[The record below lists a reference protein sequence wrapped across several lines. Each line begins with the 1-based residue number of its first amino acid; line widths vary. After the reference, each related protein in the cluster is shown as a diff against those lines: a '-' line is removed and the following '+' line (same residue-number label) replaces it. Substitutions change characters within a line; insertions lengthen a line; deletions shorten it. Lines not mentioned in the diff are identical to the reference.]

1 MRKCIAVLT
10 LAVWLTMAGSAAP
23 APERALQR
31 DVSTVSATAEV
42 IPGKPQVLVRIRNN
56 NQVALDAW
64 EIHLEYAT
72 PSAPNGRMDVAHDAS
87 DAADFA
93 RWQVPPKGT
102 RERIYVVDG
111 IPTNASVSV
120 TMALFADLSREG
132 KEDAVEFVLAERE
145 KHAVTLT
152 AWLDAL
158 QTTVGKT
165 PHEAKMAIQAALRD
179 DVRLSARSGDAFGK
193 ALRMNMSELIESGI
207 GESVLSER
215 LSALRR
221 TFAEQRDRELR
232 HKKR

>member
-1 MRKCIAVLT
+1 M
-10 LAVWLTMAGSAAP
+10 
-23 APERALQR
+23 
-31 DVSTVSATAEV
+31 SATAEV
-42 IPGKPQVLVRIRNN
+42 IPGKPLVLDRIINN
-56 NQVALDAW
+56 SQVALDAW

-72 PSAPNGRMDVAHDAS
+72 PSSPNGGMDVAHDAS
-87 DAADFA
+87 DAADPA
-93 RWQVPPKGT
+93 RWQVPPKGM

-132 KEDAVEFVLAERE
+132 KEDAVGFILAERE

-158 QTTVGKT
+158 QTAAGKT

-179 DVRLSARSGDAFGK
+179 DVRLAAGDAFGK
-193 ALRMNMSELIESGI
+193 ALRMNMSELLESGI
-207 GESVLSER
+207 GESALSER
-215 LSALRR
+215 LSALKR
-221 TFAEQRDRELR
+221 TLTEQRDRELR